1 MGTRPASYAQRI
13 HLFPRNQQR
22 PVTPETPLGFPPR
35 LCIRKPHLGRREI
48 SPPNVRSQAEHLLAP
63 PIVQTI
69 AQHRIAAFLS
79 SKTDGQPPNP
89 VLHVFLDL
97 PTTQICLHVA
107 GHSLARSD
115 GLYDRGATG
124 ERISSQEYPGLG
136 GHEGVGVHID
146 VSPLI
151 ELEIRILNK
160 GLKLRR
166 LTHSRY
172 HRVRLQGVRV
182 TVGRNRSA
190 APALVRGT
198 QFHRLT
204 DKSLRTDVTVT
215 PNWRQEYLELNTLL
229 PSLLYLPV
237 VRRHLLL
244 RPTIHDLDV
253 RRAQAHRSAGR
264 INGRIASSHDSDLV
278 ADGHILAE
286 SHSSQKINGIH
297 APRQLLAGN
306 AHLLSLMSP
315 HSDEGAPKT
324 Q

>member
-97 PTTQICLHVA
+97 PTTQICLHVV

-115 GLYDRGATG
+115 GLY
-124 ERISSQEYPGLG
+124 
-136 GHEGVGVHID
+136 
-146 VSPLI
+146 
-151 ELEIRILNK
+151 
-160 GLKLRR
+160 
-166 LTHSRY
+166 
-172 HRVRLQGVRV
+172 HRVRLQGVRF
-182 TVGRNRSA
+182 TVGHNRSA

-215 PNWRQEYLELNTLL
+215 PNWRQE
-229 PSLLYLPV
+229 
-237 VRRHLLL
+237 
-244 RPTIHDLDV
+244 
-253 RRAQAHRSAGR
+253 
-264 INGRIASSHDSDLV
+264 
-278 ADGHILAE
+278 
-286 SHSSQKINGIH
+286 
-297 APRQLLAGN
+297 
-306 AHLLSLMSP
+306 
-315 HSDEGAPKT
+315 
-324 Q
+324 

>member
-97 PTTQICLHVA
+97 PTTQK
-107 GHSLARSD
+107 
-115 GLYDRGATG
+115 
-124 ERISSQEYPGLG
+124 YPGLG

-198 QFHRLT
+198 QFHGLT
-204 DKSLRTDVTVT
+204 DKSFRTDVTVT
-215 PNWRQEYLELNTLL
+215 PNWRQE
-229 PSLLYLPV
+229 
-237 VRRHLLL
+237 
-244 RPTIHDLDV
+244 
-253 RRAQAHRSAGR
+253 
-264 INGRIASSHDSDLV
+264 
-278 ADGHILAE
+278 
-286 SHSSQKINGIH
+286 
-297 APRQLLAGN
+297 
-306 AHLLSLMSP
+306 
-315 HSDEGAPKT
+315 
-324 Q
+324 